1 MRRKRVA
8 AAIAAI
14 VLAAGTAAAQE
25 TLQPAESK
33 QSSQD
38 DIEVLLPRQLEK
50 KEVARTVSNLYEW
63 RLFKEVVPRFFEPL
77 CPRVAGVEK
86 DVAQKVEARLSAVA
100 RYVGLDEAEANC
112 RPNAFVIVLEQPVPM
127 FDQLVAKRPGLL
139 GNYQN
144 RDLHIRAIRGALK
157 SGRPLVAW
165 NQIEVRNF
173 DGPTLQDV
181 DGPPVIRT
189 PFASRLRSNTFEAKA
204 VSVVVFDKKQ
214 LVDVEAVQMADI
226 AALHL
231 LASPRRYADLDN
243 VETPT
248 LLTLFRKGPD
258 KSPREMTAFDRAY
271 LKGIYALRRND
282 WSNRVNRS
290 VLAAYRAQ
298 CEGEGV
304 ACPQDTAPAEK

>member
-1 MRRKRVA
+1 MQRKRVA

-25 TLQPAESK
+25 SPQPAESK
-33 QSSQD
+33 QSSQS
-38 DIEVLLPRQLEK
+38 DIEVLLPRQLEQ

-63 RLFKEVVPRFFEPL
+63 RQFREVVPRFIEPL

-86 DVAQKVEARLSAVA
+86 DLAQKVEARLSAVA

-112 RPNAFVIVLEQPVPM
+112 RPNAFVIVLEEPLPM
-127 FDQLVAKRPGLL
+127 FNQLVAKRPGLL
-139 GNYQN
+139 GDYEF
-144 RDLHIRAIRGALK
+144 RDLHINAIRGALK

-165 NQIEVRNF
+165 NQIESRNF
-173 DGPTLQDV
+173 DGPTLQDI
-181 DGPPVIRT
+181 DGPPTIRT
-189 PFASRLRSNTFEAKA
+189 PMASRLRLPSAVAKLI
-204 VSVVVFDKKQ
+204 SVVVFDKKQ

-231 LASPRRYADLDN
+231 LASPRRFADLDN

-271 LKGIYALRRND
+271 LKGIYALRPGD

-298 CEGEGV
+298 CEEEGV
-304 ACPQDTAPAEK
+304 ACPQDTAPARK